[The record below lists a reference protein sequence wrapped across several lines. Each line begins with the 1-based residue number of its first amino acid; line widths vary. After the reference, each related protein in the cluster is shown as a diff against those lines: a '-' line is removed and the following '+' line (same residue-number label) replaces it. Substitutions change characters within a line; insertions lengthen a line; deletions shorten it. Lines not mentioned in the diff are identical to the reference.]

1 MGVFQIELEVGDPQ
15 GERYETVNA
24 LVDSGAT
31 YTMLPQSL
39 LRKLGVEPLE
49 SRTFRVADDRHTQRG
64 FGQTWIKIDGRPI
77 VCPVVFSEDNSMP
90 LLGAVTLEIFAL
102 GIDPARGRLIDVLSL
117 D

>member
-49 SRTFRVADDRHTQRG
+49 SRTFRVADDRHIQRG

-102 GIDPARGRLIDVLSL
+102 GIDPVRGRLIDVLSL